1 MNYCHAEHGPLAAGA
16 GEAPVFALLSVA
28 RRLQEQLE
36 RALEATNLS
45 SAKFMAL
52 DALVRAGEPLTLGEL
67 AGQLH
72 CVRSN
77 ITQLVDRLEADGLV
91 QRVND
96 PADRR
101 AVRAMI
107 TPLGVSRQAAGTD
120 AIAALQRDLA
130 ARVEPNERD
139 QFFRILAAL
148 A

>member
-1 MNYCHAEHGPLAAGA
+1 MNYCRADEPLMPADA
-16 GEAPVFALLSVA
+16 GEAPVFALLRVA
-28 RRLQEQLE
+28 RRLQERLE
-36 RALEATNLS
+36 HTLDTIGLS

-52 DALVRAGEPLTLGEL
+52 EALVRAGAPLTLGEL
-67 AGQLH
+67 AGELQ

-107 TPLGVSRQAAGTD
+107 TPLGSARQAAGAD
-120 AIAALQRDLA
+120 AIATLQRELA
-130 ARVEPNERD
+130 GRVDTADRE
-139 QFFRILAAL
+139 QFFRVLAAL